1 MCKSLADGDLILPP
15 AELFVWCPARGD
27 TNARLVLRRAPS
39 SLLLVPDVVY
49 RALCGAHSYQ
59 SHFSPLN
66 TTNLPLLPSPL
77 SCNQLLEVV
86 PPRLRPPSVA
96 LKSWVFDDRAYKSS
110 NV

>member
-1 MCKSLADGDLILPP
+1 MRESLADGDIVLPT
-15 AELFVWCPARGD
+15 AELLVWCPARSD

-49 RALCGAHSYQ
+49 RALRRTHSYQ
-59 SHFSPLN
+59 SHLSPLN
-66 TTNLPLLPSPL
+66 TTDLSLLPSPL
-77 SCNQLLEVV
+77 SCYQLLEVV
-86 PPRLRPPSVA
+86 PPRLRPSSVA